1 MKICKK
7 CGAEKESKDFLL
19 KRHKDR
25 QWREGTCKD
34 CKNEAL
40 RERRINDPEFRRRG
54 RSTVRK
60 YKYGISDEE
69 FDAMLAQ
76 QGGACAICGTTEATW
91 AVDHDHSCCLTGK
104 LCGKCN
110 RGILCTPCNLGLG
123 NFQDDA
129 RRLAAAIDYLSA
141 RTQRQAAI

>member
-7 CGAEKESKDFLL
+7 CGDEKESKDFLL

-76 QGGACAICGTTEATW
+76 QGGAPAPSQPGASQAPQGMDMMSLLAGLTGQGEATM
-91 AVDHDHSCCLTGK
+91 
-104 LCGKCN
+104 
-110 RGILCTPCNLGLG
+110 
-123 NFQDDA
+123 
-129 RRLAAAIDYLSA
+129 SA